1 MPMLYS
7 SESLKREEAM
17 IKRGIKLYEEL
28 LEINL
33 VRQLKIAEADC
44 EEASANNE

>member
-1 MPMLYS
+1 MPILYS
-7 SESLKREEAM
+7 KESLQREEAM

-33 VRQLKIAEADC
+33 VRQLKIAEADL
-44 EEASANNE
+44 ENGEAGE